1 MILVT
6 GATGM
11 LGAHFLLSLSS
22 KKKKIRAFY
31 RTEEKRIEV
40 IAFFKYHKKEKDLN
54 YIEWLKGSY
63 DQIDLLDQALE
74 EVDTVIHCAALISF
88 DPKRKSQLY
97 KINVEGTRNLVNAL
111 IINKINLIFISSIAA
126 DNEGASSYYGYT
138 KYLSELEVYRG
149 IQEGIK
155 ATIVRPGVILSDFFW
170 NRPSGRIFKQLA
182 QTKTKITKGSVGLTS
197 ANTVVKCTLHLSK
210 DEQKTPTILV
220 SKIMR
225 YDELAKA
232 MGAEKIVMI
241 GKPILRVLSVIEGF
255 YAFIFRKPRKLSP
268 EIVDSLTS
276 ESNYPTLSD
285 YPELGGVELEDFE
298 TELNYLSRSYR
309 TTCAGALRRLK
320 L

>member
-22 KKKKIRAFY
+22 QKKKIRAFY

-40 IAFFKYHKKEKDLN
+40 VAFFKYHNKEKNLS

-97 KINVEGTRNLVNAL
+97 KTNVEGTRNLVNAL
-111 IINKINLIFISSIAA
+111 ISKKINLIFISSIAA
-126 DNEGASSYYGYT
+126 ANEGASSYYGYT

-149 IQEGIK
+149 VQEGIK
-155 ATIVRPGVILSDFFW
+155 ATIVRPGVILSDYFW
-170 NRPSGRIFKQLA
+170 NRPSGSIFKQLA
-182 QTKTKITKGSVGLTS
+182 QQKTRVTKGSVGLTT
-197 ANTVVKCTLHLSK
+197 ANTVVRCTLHLSK
-210 DEQKTPTILV
+210 NEQKTPTILV
-220 SKIMR
+220 TKIMR

-232 MGAEKIVMI
+232 MGAEKIQFI
-241 GKPILRVLSVIEGF
+241 GKPILRGLSVIEAF
-255 YAFIFRKPRKLSP
+255 YAFIFRKPRKLSS

-276 ESNYPTLSD
+276 ESIYPTLSD
-285 YPELGGVELEDFE
+285 YPELKEVELENFE
-298 TELNYLSRSYR
+298 AELKQLSQSYR
-309 TTCAGALRRLK
+309 ATCAGA
-320 L
+320 

>member
-22 KKKKIRAFY
+22 QKKKIRAFY

-40 IAFFKYHKKEKDLN
+40 IAFFKYHKKEENLN
-54 YIEWLKGSY
+54 DIEWLKGSY
-63 DQIDLLDQALE
+63 DQIDLLDEALE
-74 EVDTVIHCAALISF
+74 EVNTVIHCAALISF
-88 DPKRKSQLY
+88 DPKHKSQLY
-97 KINVEGTRNLVNAL
+97 KTNVEGTRNLVNAL
-111 IINKINLIFISSIAA
+111 IAKKINLIFISSIAA
-126 DNEGASSYYGYT
+126 ANEGASSYYGYT

-155 ATIVRPGVILSDFFW
+155 ATIVRPGVILSDYFW
-170 NRPSGRIFKQLA
+170 NRPSGSIFKQLA
-182 QTKTKITKGSVGLTS
+182 QQKTRVTKGSVGLTS

-210 DEQKTPTILV
+210 SEQKTPTILV

-241 GKPILRVLSVIEGF
+241 SKPTLRVLSVIEGL
-255 YAFIFRKPRKLSP
+255 YAFMFRKPRKLSP

-276 ESNYPTLSD
+276 ESLYPTLSD
-285 YPELGGVELEDFE
+285 YPELGEVELEDFE
-298 TELNYLSRSYR
+298 VELKQLSQSYR
-309 TTCAGALRRLK
+309 ATCVGA
-320 L
+320 

>member
-22 KKKKIRAFY
+22 QKKKVRAFY
-31 RTEEKRIEV
+31 RAEEKRTEV
-40 IAFFKYHKKEKDLN
+40 IAFFKYHNRETDLN

-74 EVDTVIHCAALISF
+74 EVDRVIHCAALISF
-88 DPKRKSQLY
+88 DPKFKSQLY
-97 KINVEGTRNLVNAL
+97 KTNVEGTRNLVNAL
-111 IINKINLIFISSIAA
+111 IEKKINLIFISSIAA
-126 DNEGASSYYGYT
+126 AKEGASSYYGYT

-149 IQEGIK
+149 VQEGIK

-170 NRPSGRIFKQLA
+170 NRPSGSIFKQLA
-182 QTKTKITKGSVGLTS
+182 QQKVRITRGSVGLTS
-197 ANTVVKCTLHLSK
+197 ADTVVKCTLHLSK
-210 DEQKTPTILV
+210 NEQKTPTVLV

-232 MGAEKIVMI
+232 MGAERIKMV
-241 GKPILRVLSVIEGF
+241 GKPILRVLSVIEGL

-276 ESNYPTLSD
+276 ESIYPTLSD
-285 YPELGGVELEDFE
+285 YPELDGVGLEDFDN
-298 TELNYLSRSYR
+298 ELEQLSKSYR
-309 TTCAGALRRLK
+309 ATCAGA
-320 L
+320 

>member
-11 LGAHFLLSLSS
+11 LGAHFLLTLSS
-22 KKKKIRAFY
+22 QKKKIRAFY

-40 IAFFKYHKKEKDLN
+40 IAFFKYHRKEKNLN
-54 YIEWLKGSY
+54 EIEWLKGSY
-63 DQIDLLDQALE
+63 DQIDLLDEALE
-74 EVDTVIHCAALISF
+74 EVDRVIHCAALISF

-97 KINVEGTRNLVNAL
+97 KTNVEGTRNLVNAL
-111 IINKINLIFISSIAA
+111 IAKKINLIFISSIAA
-126 DNEGASSYYGYT
+126 SNEGASSYYGYT

-149 IQEGIK
+149 VQEGIK

-170 NRPSGRIFKQLA
+170 NRPSGSIFKQLA
-182 QTKTKITKGSVGLTS
+182 QQKVRVTKGSVGLTS

-210 DEQKTPTILV
+210 NEQKTPIILV

-232 MGAEKIVMI
+232 MGAESIRKIS
-241 GKPILRVLSVIEGF
+241 KPTLRVLSVIEGF
-255 YAFIFRKPRKLSP
+255 YAFIFRKLRKLSP

-276 ESNYPTLSD
+276 ESIYPTLSD
-285 YPELGGVELEDFE
+285 YRELGGVELEDFE
-298 TELNYLSRSYR
+298 TELKQLSKSYR
-309 TTCAGALRRLK
+309 ATCAGA
-320 L
+320 

>member
-22 KKKKIRAFY
+22 QKKKIRAFY

-40 IAFFKYHKKEKDLN
+40 IAFFKHHNKEKDLN

-88 DPKRKSQLY
+88 DPKFKSQLY
-97 KINVEGTRNLVNAL
+97 KTNVEGTRNLVNAL
-111 IINKINLIFISSIAA
+111 IAKKTNLIFISSIAA
-126 DNEGASSYYGYT
+126 TNEGASSYYGYT

-149 IQEGIK
+149 IQEGVK

-170 NRPSGRIFKQLA
+170 NRPSGSIFKQLA
-182 QTKTKITKGSVGLTS
+182 QSKTRVTKGSVGLTS
-197 ANTVVKCTLHLSK
+197 AKTVVKCTLRLSK
-210 DEQKTPTILV
+210 NEQKTPTILV

-232 MGAEKIVMI
+232 IGAKKTVII
-241 GKPILRVLSVIEGF
+241 GKPILRVLCYIEGV

-285 YPELGGVELEDFE
+285 YPELNEVELEDFE
-298 TELNYLSRSYR
+298 TELKHLSKSYR
-309 TTCAGALRRLK
+309 ATCAGA
-320 L
+320 

>member
-22 KKKKIRAFY
+22 QKKKIRAFY
-31 RTEEKRIEV
+31 GTEEKRVEV
-40 IAFFKYHKKEKDLN
+40 IAFFRYHKKEEDLN
-54 YIEWLKGSY
+54 YIEWLRGSY

-74 EVDTVIHCAALISF
+74 EVNIVIHCAALISF

-111 IINKINLIFISSIAA
+111 IVKKINLILISSIAA
-126 DNEGASSYYGYT
+126 SNEGASSYYGYT

-149 IQEGIK
+149 VQEGIK

-170 NRPSGRIFKQLA
+170 NRPSGSIFKQLA
-182 QTKTKITKGSVGLTS
+182 QQKVRVTKGSVGLTS

-210 DEQKTPTILV
+210 NEQKTPNILV

-232 MGAEKIVMI
+232 MGAESIRMI
-241 GKPILRVLSVIEGF
+241 GNPTLRVLSVIEGF
-255 YAFIFRKPRKLSP
+255 YAFIFIKPRKLSP
-268 EIVDSLTS
+268 EIVDYLTS
-276 ESNYPTLSD
+276 ESIYPTLSD
-285 YPELGGVELEDFE
+285 YPELGGMELEDFE
-298 TELNYLSRSYR
+298 TELKHLSESYR
-309 TTCAGALRRLK
+309 ATCAGA
-320 L
+320 